1 MSFKRTF
8 ATALFAL
15 SLSVGALASSSQSS
29 QAAGLTPGEAAAL
42 AGVGGFIIGAT
53 IGGGPG
59 YVDDGYYYRPHHGRA
74 YGWER
79 HVRRCYARY
88 RSYDHRSDTFVDR
101 HGYERRCRL

>member
-1 MSFKRTF
+1 MSFKRMF
-8 ATALFAL
+8 ASAILAL
-15 SLSVGALASSSQSS
+15 SLSAGALAGSAQTAK
-29 QAAGLTPGEAAAL
+29 AAGLTPGEAAAL

-59 YVDDGYYYRPHHGRA
+59 YYDDYHYRPHHHRVSR
-74 YGWER
+74 WER

-88 RSYDHRSDTFVDR
+88 RTYDHRTDTYIDR